1 MNTIDPYYILIYQS
15 DDQDVQFIKDY
26 LNLHQEI
33 NARLAVSVLCTY
45 FSNYS
50 VDLTDQE
57 CVINTGYKYEDLKN
71 IENLINSQQLSN
83 VLNKSNNYIIYEQ
96 ADNDYERLA
105 IIIKSIVD
113 IN

>member
-1 MNTIDPYYILIYQS
+1 MNTIDPYYILIQQS
-15 DDQDVQFIKDY
+15 YDQDVQFIKDY
-26 LNLHQEI
+26 LNLHQDI

-45 FSNYS
+45 FSDYS
-50 VDLTDQE
+50 VDLTDQKCE
-57 CVINTGYKYEDLKN
+57 INTSYKYEDLKN

-83 VLNKSNNYIIYEQ
+83 ILNKSNNYIIYEQ

-105 IIIKSIVD
+105 IILKSIVD

>member
-1 MNTIDPYYILIYQS
+1 MNTIDPYHILIYQS
-15 DDQDVQFIKDY
+15 TDQDVQFIKDY
-26 LNLHQEI
+26 LNLRQDI
-33 NARLAVSVLCTY
+33 NARLAVAILYTY

-50 VDLTDQE
+50 VALTDQQCE
-57 CVINTGYKYEDLKN
+57 INTSYKYEDLKN
-71 IENLINSQQLSN
+71 IENLVNSQQLSN
-83 VLNKSNNYIIYEQ
+83 ILNKSNNYIIYAQ

>member
-1 MNTIDPYYILIYQS
+1 MNTIDPYRILLYQS
-15 DDQDVQFIKDY
+15 SDQDVQFIKYY

-33 NARLAVSVLCTY
+33 NARLAVSVLYTY

-57 CVINTGYKYEDLKN
+57 CEINTNYKYEDLKN

-83 VLNKSNNYIIYEQ
+83 ILNKSNNYMIYEQ

-105 IIIKSIVD
+105 IIVKSIVD

>member
-1 MNTIDPYYILIYQS
+1 MNTIDPYHILIHQS
-15 DDQDVQFIKDY
+15 TDQDVQFIKYY
-26 LNLHQEI
+26 LNLHQET
-33 NARLAVSVLCTY
+33 NARLAVAVLFTY
-45 FSNYS
+45 FSDYS

-57 CVINTGYKYEDLKN
+57 CEISTSYEYEDLKN